1 MSRTRA
7 HAHAPKSPSSTRA
20 KADRRLPQLDG
31 IRAFAVLTVLLY
43 HFGVSWVNGGLLG
56 VDVFFVLS
64 GFLITSLLCTES
76 TRTGT
81 IALVRFW
88 GRRARRLLPA
98 LFVLLVGVALY
109 AHFYAS
115 TVKLS
120 SVRGDALA
128 TLTYVA
134 NWRFIFSNQGYFA
147 ATGAPSPLLHT
158 WSLAVEEQYYLIWP
172 LVALVV
178 LRWRGTRALA
188 WVAGIGALASALAM
202 VAMHHAGFGVDRL
215 YYGTDTRAQALLVG
229 SCIGALASLRSWHV
243 VSERWAATRQGRV
256 AGIALGVAGA
266 GYLLW
271 AWHAYVGTNTFLYNG
286 GFLLV
291 ALAAAAVITQVVSW
305 PASWLARFC
314 SLGVLT
320 FIGRISYGLYLYHWL
335 LYLVIDHAHTGLN
348 GFALFVARLGA
359 TFAVAVASY
368 YLLEQPIRTRRL
380 LPDWHALVGSTVAV
394 GVTVTALVVS
404 TVAPAEGSVVI
415 RGRTMSP
422 AEHRALAAEAA
433 FTTNPIRF
441 LMLGDSVALTLGIGL
456 SYNSRPRYGVVL
468 NDQAPLG
475 CDLDPTLQVNTLG
488 TVSQAT
494 AGCKDWRHTWATL
507 VATDRPQVVGLAL
520 GRWEVSD
527 HLYQGRWT
535 HVGQP
540 AWDRHLVA
548 ELNEGVRILSA
559 HGAKVVLFTMPYVDP
574 PQESPD
580 GSPFSENLPS
590 RADAYNRL
598 VNEVGHAD
606 PGVVTVIDLNKMLDP
621 KGQFS
626 MTVDGVTARW
636 SDGVHVSDAG
646 GELVQPKILPTV
658 AALGLAAKVVPPT
671 ASSGSGSGT
680 SASSGAPGHA
690 TSG

>member
-1 MSRTRA
+1 M
-7 HAHAPKSPSSTRA
+7 RA
-20 KADRRLPQLDG
+20 KPERRLPQLDG

-109 AHFYAS
+109 AHFFAG

-120 SVRGDALA
+120 SVRGDALS

-188 WVAGIGALASALAM
+188 WVAGIGALASAALM
-202 VAMHHAGFGVDRL
+202 VAMHHAGFSVDRL

-243 VSERWAATRQGRV
+243 ISERWATTRPGRV
-256 AGIALGVAGA
+256 AGVALGVAGS

-271 AWHAYVGTNTFLYNG
+271 AWHAYVGTNPFLYNG

-291 ALAAAAVITQVVSW
+291 ALATAAVITQVVSW

-335 LYLVIDHAHTGLN
+335 LFLVIDNAHTGLS
-348 GFALFVARLGA
+348 GFALFAARLGA
-359 TFAVAVASY
+359 TFVVAVASY
-368 YLLEQPIRTRRL
+368 YLLEQPIRTRRF
-380 LPDWHALVGSTVAV
+380 LPNWHALAASGVAV

-404 TVAPAEGSVVI
+404 TIVPAEGSVVI
-415 RGRTMSP
+415 RGRTMP
-422 AEHRALAAEAA
+422 AAEHRALAANAA
-433 FTTNPIRF
+433 FTTNPVRF
-441 LMLGDSVALTLGIGL
+441 LLLGDSVALTLGIGL

-475 CDLDPTLQVNTLG
+475 CDLDPSLQVNTTG
-488 TVSQAT
+488 TVSLAP
-494 AGCKDWRHTWATL
+494 AGCQDWQQTWATQ
-507 VATDRPQVVGLAL
+507 VATYRPQVVGLAL
-520 GRWEVSD
+520 GRWEVAD
-527 HLYQGRWT
+527 HLYQGKWT
-535 HVGQP
+535 HVGQGD
-540 AWDRHLVA
+540 WDRHLVA
-548 ELNEGVRILSA
+548 ELTEGVKILSA
-559 HGAKVVLFTMPYVDP
+559 DGARVVLFTMPYIDP

-580 GSPFSENLPS
+580 GSPFSETLPS

-598 VNEVGHAD
+598 VNEVGKAD

-621 KGQFS
+621 RGQFA
-626 MTVDGVTARW
+626 MAIDGVTVRW
-636 SDGVHVSDAG
+636 SDGVHVSLAG

-658 AALGLAAKVVPPT
+658 AALGLAAKVGPAAPPT
-671 ASSGSGSGT
+671 GSGSGA
-680 SASSGAPGHA
+680 SASSGTAAHA
-690 TSG
+690 NSG

>member
-1 MSRTRA
+1 M
-7 HAHAPKSPSSTRA
+7 
-20 KADRRLPQLDG
+20 
-31 IRAFAVLTVLLY
+31 LLY

-76 TRTGT
+76 ARTGT
-81 IALVRFW
+81 IALVPFW

-98 LFVLLVGVALY
+98 LFVLLIGVALY
-109 AHFYAS
+109 AHFYAA

-120 SVRGDALA
+120 SVRGDALS

-188 WVAGIGALASALAM
+188 WVSGIGALGSAALM
-202 VAMHHAGFGVDRL
+202 VVMHHAGFSVDRL

-243 VSERWAATRQGRV
+243 ISERWAMTRPGRV
-256 AGIALGVAGA
+256 VGVVLGVAGS

-305 PASWLARFC
+305 PGSWLARFC

-335 LYLVIDHAHTGLN
+335 LFLVIDNAHTGLT
-348 GFALFVARLGA
+348 GFALFAARLGA
-359 TFAVAVASY
+359 TFGAAVASY

-380 LPDWHALVGSTVAV
+380 LPNWHALAASSVAV

-404 TVAPAEGSVVI
+404 TIAPAEGSVVI
-415 RGRTMSP
+415 RGQTMSA
-422 AEHRALAAEAA
+422 AEHGALAANAA
-433 FTTNPIRF
+433 FTTNPVRF
-441 LMLGDSVALTLGIGL
+441 LLLGDSVALTLGIGL

-468 NDQAPLG
+468 NNQAPLG
-475 CDLDPTLQVNTLG
+475 CDLDPTLQVNTTG
-488 TVSQAT
+488 TVSLAP
-494 AGCKDWRHTWATL
+494 AGCRDWRQTWATQ
-507 VATDRPQVVGLAL
+507 VGAYRPQVVGLAL
-520 GRWEVSD
+520 GRWEVAD
-527 HLYQGRWT
+527 HLYQGKWT
-535 HVGQP
+535 HVGQRD
-540 AWDRHLVA
+540 WDRHLVA
-548 ELNEGVRILSA
+548 ELTEGVKILSA
-559 HGAKVVLFTMPYVDP
+559 DGARVVLFTMPYVDP

-598 VNEVGHAD
+598 VNEVGRAD

-621 KGQFS
+621 KGQFT
-626 MTVDGVTARW
+626 MTIGGVTARW
-636 SDGVHVSDAG
+636 SDGVHVSLPG

-658 AALGLAAKVVPPT
+658 AALGLAAKVTPAP
-671 ASSGSGSGT
+671 APGGIGSGA
-680 SASSGAPGHA
+680 SASSGTAAHA
-690 TSG
+690 NSG